1 MILRCFYALLFGMII
16 LMLLS
21 SCQKRSD
28 EKESQPV
35 FELQENPVNSFL
47 YSYPDSAEL
56 KAALAAF
63 QLEPGLQIDLIA
75 AEPLVA
81 DPAAFAFDERGVMYV
96 AENTG
101 YPDPMDGSEAENLGK
116 IARLEDRDGDGKYDY
131 RTVFAENLGY
141 PNGILPWK
149 GGVFVTCAP
158 HLYYLKDTNGNG
170 KADVREIVLTGFD
183 TSRTA
188 QIRVSHPILGLD
200 GWIYLTSGLTG
211 GEVFAPSRRDKEP
224 LIFTSSDSRF
234 HPETMD
240 FELTGGK
247 SQFGLTFDAF
257 GRRFGTSNRHPLQH
271 IVLETEQLDQNPHLL
286 RTSTVQN
293 VSPVESEALVFPVSS
308 SVTTAAYIPN
318 LIGRSHE
325 GTFTSACGTLI
336 YESQALSKMHQGN
349 AFICEPAQNL
359 VQRQKLEKKGAS
371 FTSSRV
377 HEGWE
382 FLSSRDTWF
391 NPVFLAHGPGGALYL
406 ADMYRKIIDHPSY
419 VPEEAREKLDFSS
432 GKNKGRIYR
441 VSNSQYVYQE
451 TDFVFPK
458 KDPVSL
464 SETLQALTATDAWAR
479 ETAFRLLLESRPVE
493 SAPKLRSLAT
503 DASMPET
510 RVRALWLLHHLE
522 TLEEETLIAALHD
535 PDPGVR
541 EQALQI
547 GQLQKTPGSAVQ
559 NQLFQLAEDSDPRV
573 RFVAALVIG
582 HQSGSSKLLPLA
594 RIALRGAADPWLRT
608 AVLSGLSDHSLEFL
622 PILDSL
628 AKNSPVNDL
637 DPLFGDLGELIGAS
651 LSFEASKELVSLY
664 LERKKTV
671 GGLFFMAGIFK
682 GLDENAA
689 TPDRLFKL
697 VESTLSE
704 IKQQEWIAELSEA
717 ALRETLRLDARVQAT
732 GLLGYFPEKKSETI
746 LAGLLVPHQPV
757 EIQLAAV
764 GALSRKDP
772 AQAGKVL
779 TQAERWKTYTPEVK
793 AAVLNK
799 LLQHSVL
806 LEELILALET
816 GRIAPSAI
824 PSTTRQNL
832 MRSKNERV
840 KIAANKLFDSMEE
853 GGRMQV
859 YEQYIEVLDMEGNS
873 LNGKPVFMTHCSVC
887 HSHSGKG
894 GQVGPDLT
902 GISNQPAS
910 ALLLHTL
917 VPNYEILPDY
927 QTVQVETVDGKQL
940 TGRITAE
947 SDNSL
952 RIKTTFGTD
961 ETLPRSRIAK
971 IETPGTSL
979 MPDGLEQSMSKQDL
993 ADLIAFLK
1001 QNRAKAATIP

>member
-1 MILRCFYALLFGMII
+1 MSMILRCINSLLFGI
-16 LMLLS
+16 LIPMLLF
-21 SCQKRSD
+21 SCQKGSD
-28 EKESQPV
+28 EKEIQPV
-35 FELQENPVNSFL
+35 FERQENPVNSFL
-47 YSYPDSAEL
+47 YTYPDSAEL

-101 YPDPMDGSEAENLGK
+101 YPDPMDGSAAENLGK

-131 RTVFAENLGY
+131 RTVFADDLGY

-211 GEVFAPSRRDKEP
+211 GDVYAPSRPDTKP

-234 HPETMD
+234 HPETLD
-240 FELTGGK
+240 VELTGGK
-247 SQFGLTFDAF
+247 SQFGLAFDAF

-271 IVLETEQLDQNPHLL
+271 IVLETEQLDQNPNLL
-286 RTSTVQN
+286 RTSTIQN
-293 VSPVESEALVFPVSS
+293 VSPVESEALVFPISS
-308 SVTTAAYIPN
+308 SVTTAAYIPK
-318 LIGRSHE
+318 LMGRSHD

-336 YESQALSKMHQGN
+336 YQSMGLSKMHQGN

-359 VQRQKLEKKGAS
+359 VQRQKLEKEGAS
-371 FTSSRV
+371 FSSSRV
-377 HEGWE
+377 HDGWE
-382 FLSSRDTWF
+382 FLSSTDTWF
-391 NPVFLAHGPGGALYL
+391 NPVFLAHGPRGALYL

-441 VSNSQYVYQE
+441 VSNQSFHYQE
-451 TDFVFPK
+451 LDFVFPK

-464 SETLQALTATDAWAR
+464 PETLQALTSTDAWSR
-479 ETAFRLLLESRPVE
+479 ETAFRLLLE
-493 SAPKLRSLAT
+493 AKPKEISPELKSLAT
-503 DASMPET
+503 GASLPET
-510 RVRALWLLHHLE
+510 RVRALWLLQHL
-522 TLEEETLIAALHD
+522 TALEESTLLAALKD

-541 EQALQI
+541 EQALQLA
-547 GQLQKTPGSAVQ
+547 QLHQLTASSLQ
-559 NQLFQLAEDSDPRV
+559 NQLFLMAEDSDPRV

-582 HQSGSSKLLPLA
+582 GQPGSSKLLPLA
-594 RIALRGAADPWLRT
+594 QIAVRDAADPWLRT
-608 AVLSGLSDHSLEFL
+608 AVLSGLSDQSLQFL

-628 AKNSPVNDL
+628 AAKSTGNGL
-637 DPLFGDLGELIGAS
+637 KTLFGDLGELLGGS
-651 LSFEASKELVSLY
+651 LSFIDSKKLVSGY
-664 LERKKTV
+664 LERKNTAN
-671 GGLFFMAGIFK
+671 GLFFLAGMFQ
-682 GLDENAA
+682 GLDKN
-689 TPDRLFKL
+689 P
-697 VESTLSE
+697 ESPEAYLNSLPLPE
-704 IKQQEWIAELSEA
+704 KVQQEWIAELSETVT
-717 ALRETLRLDARVQAT
+717 LETLPLDQRVQAT
-732 GLLGYFPEKKSETI
+732 ALLGYFPKGPSETI
-746 LAGLLVPHQPV
+746 LAGLLAPYQPI

-764 GALSRKDP
+764 RALSRLNP
-772 AQAGKVL
+772 TQAGKVL
-779 TQAERWKTYTPEVK
+779 TQAEKWKSYTPQVK
-793 AAVLNK
+793 AAVLNE
-799 LLQHSVL
+799 LLQDPVL
-806 LEELILALET
+806 LEQLIVALEA
-816 GRIAPSAI
+816 GDIAPSAI
-824 PSTTRQNL
+824 PSTTRQSL
-832 MRSKNERV
+832 MKSKNERV
-840 KIAANKLFDSMEE
+840 RIAANKLFDPMEE

-859 YEQYIEVLDMEGNS
+859 YEQYSGVLEMEGNG

-887 HSHSGKG
+887 HSHSGEG

-902 GISNQPAS
+902 GINNQPAS

-927 QTVQVETVDGKQL
+927 QTVLVETVAGKQL
-940 TGRITAE
+940 TGRIMAE
-947 SDNSL
+947 SAHSL
-952 RIKTTFGTD
+952 SLKTTFGTD
-961 ETLPRSRIAK
+961 ETLPRDRIAN
-971 IETPGTSL
+971 IETTGTSL
-979 MPDGLEQSMSKQDL
+979 MPDGLEQNMSRQDL

-1001 QNRAKAATIP
+1001 QKNRPEAVSP

>member
-1 MILRCFYALLFGMII
+1 MII
-16 LMLLS
+16 PILFS
-21 SCQKRSD
+21 SCQKHSD
-28 EKESQPV
+28 EKESQPA
-35 FELQENPVNSFL
+35 FERQENPVNSFL
-47 YSYPDSAEL
+47 YTYPDSAEL

-81 DPAAFAFDERGVMYV
+81 DPAAFAFDEKGVMYV

-101 YPDPMDGSEAENLGK
+101 YPDPMNGSAAENLGK

-131 RTVFAENLGY
+131 RTVFADDLGY

-170 KADVREIVLTGFD
+170 KADIREIVLTGFD

-211 GEVFAPSRRDKEP
+211 GEVYAPSRPDKDP

-247 SQFGLTFDAF
+247 SQFGLAFDAF

-286 RTSTVQN
+286 RTSTIQN
-293 VSPVESEALVFPVSS
+293 VSPVESEALVFPISS
-308 SVTTAAYIPN
+308 SVTTAAYIPK
-318 LIGRSHE
+318 LMGRSHE

-336 YESQALSKMHQGN
+336 YQSLGLSKLHLGD

-371 FTSSRV
+371 FTSTRV
-377 HEGWE
+377 HDGWE
-382 FLSSRDTWF
+382 FLSSTDTWF

-419 VPEEAREKLDFSS
+419 VPEEARAKLDFSS

-441 VSNSQYVYQE
+441 ISNNQFNFQE
-451 TDFVFPK
+451 IDFVFPK

-464 SETLQALTATDAWAR
+464 SETLHALNATDAWAR
-479 ETAFRLLLESRPVE
+479 ETAFRLLLESRPFE
-493 SAPKLRSLAT
+493 IAPELKSLVT
-503 DASMPET
+503 DASLPET
-510 RVRALWLLHHLE
+510 RVRAMWLLQHLN
-522 TLEEETLIAALHD
+522 TLEEETLIAALQD
-535 PDPGVR
+535 PYPGVR
-541 EQALQI
+541 EQALWI
-547 GQLQKTPGSAVQ
+547 TQLQKTQGSPLQ
-559 NQLFQLAEDSDPRV
+559 NQILKLAEDSDARV

-582 HQSGSSKLLPLA
+582 RQNGASKLLPLA
-594 RIALRGAADPWLRT
+594 KVAVQDAADPWLRT
-608 AVLSGLSDHSLEFL
+608 AVLSGLGEHSLEFL

-628 AKNSPVNDL
+628 AENPSTNGL
-637 DPLFGDLGELIGAS
+637 NRLFGDLGELLGAS
-651 LSFEASKELVSLY
+651 LNLTDSKKLVSLY
-664 LERKKTV
+664 LERKNTA
-671 GGLFFMAGIFK
+671 GGLFFLAGMFQ
-682 GLDENAA
+682 GLDEN
-689 TPDRLFKL
+689 PKSPEVYLNSLQLD
-697 VESTLSE
+697 EQE
-704 IKQQEWIAELSEA
+704 QEEWISELSETA
-717 ALRETLRLDARVQAT
+717 MQVTLPIDERVQAT
-732 GLLGYFPEKKSETI
+732 SLLGYFTQGKSETI
-746 LAGLLVPHQPV
+746 SADLLVPHQPV

-764 GALSRKDP
+764 KALSRRNP

-779 TQAERWKTYTPEVK
+779 TQAERWKTYTPQVK
-793 AAVLNK
+793 AAVLNR
-799 LLQHSVL
+799 LLQHPVL
-806 LEELILALET
+806 LEELIVALEA
-816 GRIAPSAI
+816 GQIAPTAI
-824 PSTTRQNL
+824 PSTARQNL
-832 MRSKNERV
+832 MNSKNERV
-840 KIAANKLFDSMEE
+840 KIAANKLFDTMEE
-853 GGRMQV
+853 GGRMEV
-859 YEQYIEVLDMEGNS
+859 YEQYSEVLDMKGNG
-873 LNGKPVFMTHCSVC
+873 LNGKSVFVTHCSVC
-887 HSHSGKG
+887 HSHSGEG

-902 GISNQPAS
+902 GINNQPAS

-927 QTVQVETVDGKQL
+927 QTVRVETGDGKQL

-947 SDNSL
+947 SAHSL
-952 RIKTTFGTD
+952 SIKTTFGTD
-961 ETLPRSRIAK
+961 ETLPRTRIAK

-1001 QNRAKAATIP
+1001 QNQAKPTTP